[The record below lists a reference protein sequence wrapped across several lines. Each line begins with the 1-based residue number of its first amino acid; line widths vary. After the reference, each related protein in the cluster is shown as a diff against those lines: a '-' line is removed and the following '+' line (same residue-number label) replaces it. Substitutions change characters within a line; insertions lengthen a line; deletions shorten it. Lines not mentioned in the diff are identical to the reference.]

1 MQILGH
7 LGQGVGEGE
16 FFENSQICKIELED
30 QNGGT
35 AEGKPLLDIDMVLA
49 PYCPQM
55 VRNWRGKVYFSIY
68 CPKSPG
74 GAPKVDQ
81 TFFCDFGRFSD
92 FEFTPLGGRHPLSGH
107 CALYAWGP

>member
-1 MQILGH
+1 MQILGR

-35 AEGKPLLDIDMVLA
+35 AEGKLVKDIDVVLA
-49 PYCPQM
+49 PYCSQIARIPY
-55 VRNWRGKVYFSIY
+55 RGVYFSIY
-68 CPKSPG
+68 CPYSPG

-81 TFFCDFGRFSD
+81 TFFAISADFTISSS
-92 FEFTPLGGRHPLSGH
+92 PP
-107 CALYAWGP
+107 